1 MNLGEKWTM
10 IILTVFGNFQNKE
23 LRKKK
28 YKRFKEQEFS
38 DKEYCRVQ
46 LFWYNYLEELAI
58 QPMEG
63 LGWAVWGVGTM
74 CVNVL
79 GGKILALKNWKE
91 DCMAR
96 SWDATM

>member
-1 MNLGEKWTM
+1 M

-46 LFWYNYLEELAI
+46 LF
-58 QPMEG
+58 
-63 LGWAVWGVGTM
+63 
-74 CVNVL
+74 
-79 GGKILALKNWKE
+79 
-91 DCMAR
+91 
-96 SWDATM
+96 